1 MKTMIKLSVIIIVL
15 CICDLRINACTSFAV
30 YSGEIWY
37 GMNFDYSNVD
47 IKLSIFHI
55 GSKKIF
61 RAQFGSGGFIA
72 GMNDSGL
79 FTCGQILN
87 YNNGKPTFGNG
98 SNTLSIGSLYD
109 YSINNLS
116 TVAEIT
122 NYIGTKKIIPSW
134 GLDSHFLFADKT
146 SNAFVI
152 EPFGSYNGITPVKD
166 NFLVMTNL
174 PNYDFI
180 GMNYTA
186 VIGAGADRYKT
197 AFAYIQEH
205 KSDFGFNAGFE
216 TLRRTIQSTGDYPTQ
231 ISLLFDPIKMEIYFC
246 LKRDF
251 SKVWKISLN
260 NETIE
265 TFSGFAVQQS
275 TKLDETGIWTYNL
288 PYIVTGIQ
296 ENNLIVEDNGIVKIY
311 PNPTSGLLNIAFSS
325 KPIKNSIIEVYNIEG
340 KKIFSKSFRNI
351 TNAIIDLTGNQK
363 GLYLV
368 KLSFDGEIISRKIY
382 LK

>member
-1 MKTMIKLSVIIIVL
+1 MKIMIQLSIIIIFL
-15 CICDLRINACTSFAV
+15 SICDLRTNACTSFAV

-37 GMNFDYSNVD
+37 GMNFDYPNVA
-47 IKLSIFHI
+47 IKFSIFHM

-61 RAQFGSGGFIA
+61 RAKFGSGGFIA
-72 GMNDSGL
+72 GINDSGL
-79 FTCGQILN
+79 FTCGQILY

-98 SNTLSIGSLYD
+98 SNTLSIGNLYD
-109 YSINNLS
+109 YSLNNLS

-146 SNAFVI
+146 GNASVI
-152 EPFGSYNGITPVKD
+152 EPFGSYNGFTPVKN

-180 GMNYTA
+180 GMNYTT
-186 VIGAGADRYKT
+186 VIGVGADRYKT

-205 KSDFGFNAGFE
+205 KSGFGFNDGFE
-216 TLRRTIQSTGDYPTQ
+216 TLKRTVQSTGDYPTQ

-251 SKVWKISLN
+251 SKVWKISLKN
-260 NETIE
+260 DTIE
-265 TFSGFAVQQS
+265 TYSGFAIQQS
-275 TKLDETGIWTYNL
+275 TQLDETGIWSYDL
-288 PYIVTGIQ
+288 PYIETSIQ
-296 ENNLIVEDNGIVKIY
+296 ENDLMDKDNGIVKIY
-311 PNPTSGLLNIAFSS
+311 PNPTSGLLNIAFG
-325 KPIKNSIIEVYNIEG
+325 SIPVKSAIVEVYNTAG

-351 TNAIIDLTGNQK
+351 TNAKIYLTGNPK

-368 KLSFDGEIISRKIY
+368 KLSFDGKIINKNICF
-382 LK
+382 K

>member
-1 MKTMIKLSVIIIVL
+1 
-15 CICDLRINACTSFAV
+15 
-30 YSGEIWY
+30 
-37 GMNFDYSNVD
+37 
-47 IKLSIFHI
+47 
-55 GSKKIF
+55 
-61 RAQFGSGGFIA
+61 
-72 GMNDSGL
+72 MNDSGL
-79 FTCGQILN
+79 FTCGQILY
-87 YNNGKPTFGNG
+87 YNNGEPTFGNG
-98 SNTLSIGSLYD
+98 SNTLSIGNLYD

-146 SNAFVI
+146 SNAVVI

-166 NFLVMTNL
+166 SFLVMTNL

-186 VIGAGADRYKT
+186 VVGVGADRYKT

-205 KSDFGFNAGFE
+205 KSGFGYNDGLE
-216 TLRRTIQSTGDYPTQ
+216 ILRRTVQSTGDYPTQ

-251 SKVWKISLN
+251 SKVWKISLK

-265 TFSGFAVQQS
+265 TYSGFAIQQS
-275 TKLDETGIWTYNL
+275 TKLDEKGIWSYDL
-288 PYIVTGIQ
+288 PYIVTSIQ
-296 ENNLIVEDNGIVKIY
+296 DNDFMDKDNGIVKLY
-311 PNPTSGLLNIAFSS
+311 PNPTSSLINLAFSS
-325 KPIKNSIIEVYNIEG
+325 IPIKNAIIEVYNTEG
-340 KKIFSKSFRNI
+340 NKILSKSFRNI
-351 TNAIIDLTGNQK
+351 TNAIIDLTGNPK

-368 KLSFDGEIISRKIY
+368 KLSFDVEIINWKFY

>member
-1 MKTMIKLSVIIIVL
+1 MKTMMKLSIIIIFL
-15 CICDLRINACTSFAV
+15 SMCDLRINACTSFAV

-37 GMNFDYSNVD
+37 GMNFDYSNVA
-47 IKLSIFHI
+47 IKFSIFHI
-55 GSKKIF
+55 GNKKIF

-79 FTCGQILN
+79 FTCGQILY
-87 YNNGKPTFGNG
+87 YNNGEPTFSNG
-98 SNTLSIGSLYD
+98 SNTLSIGNLYD

-122 NYIGTKKIIPSW
+122 TCIGTKKIIPSW
-134 GLDSHFLFADKT
+134 GLNSHFLFADKT
-146 SNAFVI
+146 SNAVVI

-166 NFLVMTNL
+166 SFLVMTNL

-180 GMNYTA
+180 GMNYNA
-186 VIGAGADRYKT
+186 VIGVGSDRYKT
-197 AFAYIQEH
+197 AFAYIQGH
-205 KSDFGFNAGFE
+205 KSIFGFNEGFE
-216 TLRRTIQSTGDYPTQ
+216 TLRRTVQSTGDYPTQ
-231 ISLLFDPIKMEIYFC
+231 ISLLFDPIKMETYFC

-265 TFSGFAVQQS
+265 TYSGFAIQQR
-275 TKLDETGIWTYNL
+275 TKLDEAGIWSYDL
-288 PYIVTGIQ
+288 PYIVTSII
-296 ENNLIVEDNGIVKIY
+296 ENNLMEKDNGIVKIY
-311 PNPTSGLLNIAFSS
+311 PNPSSSLLNIAFGSIPMKS
-325 KPIKNSIIEVYNIEG
+325 VIIEVCNTEG

-351 TNAIIDLTGNQK
+351 TNTIIDLTDNPK

-368 KLSFDGEIISRKIY
+368 KLLLDGEIINRKFY